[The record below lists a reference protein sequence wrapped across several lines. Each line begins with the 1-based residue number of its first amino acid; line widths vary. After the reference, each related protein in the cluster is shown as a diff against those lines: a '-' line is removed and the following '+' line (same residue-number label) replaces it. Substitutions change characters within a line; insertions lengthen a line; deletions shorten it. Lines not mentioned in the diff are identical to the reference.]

1 MNFKKN
7 FLFFIKEL
15 NKNKSKITKVF
26 FTIFISLLIFSTV
39 TIFKN
44 SIENEIKNNS
54 KILLGGDLELST
66 KNKFLSSEF
75 LENLRESFLI
85 TEVVEFT
92 SIIRTSKK
100 ESKTVRIKVID
111 NFYPLIGEIKVDPPN
126 SLQILKNRS
135 DGILID
141 KTTKKNLDIKLGD
154 KIRIQD
160 FEYEVIGV
168 VNSLPEIGSYFL
180 FGDQALIN
188 KSGFENFKINNL
200 GSFISYKYKMLSK
213 NSKLEIPEYITN
225 DKDISIKLPKDIS
238 QNLQKTIENFIYFLT
253 IVSASAILIS
263 GIGLNNSLFS
273 FLSSNQMKI
282 AILKSLG
289 LSSKNVKALYYI
301 QMLTILFFCSLI
313 SYIFGLFLISLCD
326 NILANF
332 LKIRLKVEFKIFEFL
347 VIQFFSMIIFL
358 IFAKPALDTIDQIK
372 VRNLFRNSNSN
383 LSFNYN
389 RKSLSEIVIFLLI
402 FISAF
407 CILNVKPVQTA
418 FFFFFFLVIGCFYYY
433 LSKFYILILDK
444 IKNIHNL
451 SLKMGIKNLYNYQ
464 SLNSMI
470 IMTMGVGVTTLL
482 FLGVLSSNINKELH
496 SSIPRDAPD
505 YFFLGI
511 QKDEK
516 NLFSKQIYEIDNQA
530 KQQIVP
536 IIAARIEAINNR
548 PPKEFINKNNESF
561 WFING
566 ERRISW
572 FKVPPSNNQ
581 VIEGEWWNFDEK
593 KKLKLSLDFKVAKN
607 LNLKIGDSMRFN
619 IYGNSVSGV
628 ITNFRK
634 VDYKDL
640 NINFAILFN
649 PKYAS
654 NIPHEFMSTIK
665 FKNEERVNLSELLN
679 QLPNITYIKLSDYI
693 NKTKNFLDK
702 MFIIS
707 IFLSGF
713 VVAIGLVVVSNA
725 MSVMGNLKVYQNLVF
740 RILGYERIG
749 IIKLLLF
756 ESLIIFVPV
765 ICFSMFFALVLS
777 YILIT
782 DFFNIEWYFSFK
794 IPFLISGLF
803 LIILVLT
810 LLISN
815 RKYLNL
821 NIYSLLR
828 NE

>member
-1 MNFKKN
+1 MTYKKY
-7 FLFFIKEL
+7 FSIFIKEL
-15 NKNKSKITKVF
+15 TKNKSKITRVF
-26 FTIFISLLIFSTV
+26 FTICISLLIFSTV

-66 KNKFLSSEF
+66 KNKVLNLDL
-75 LENLRESFLI
+75 LENLKKSFLI
-85 TEVVEFT
+85 TEVIEFT
-92 SIIRTSKK
+92 SIIKTNKK
-100 ESKTVRIKVID
+100 ESKATRIKVID
-111 NFYPLIGEIKVDPPN
+111 NFYPLIGEVKVDPPN

-141 KTTKKNLDIKLGD
+141 KTTKNSLDLKLGD
-154 KIRIQD
+154 KIRIQN
-160 FEYEVIGV
+160 FEHEVIGV
-168 VNSLPEIGSYFL
+168 IDSIPEIGSYFL

-188 KSGFENFKINNL
+188 KSGFENFKVNTL
-200 GSFISYKYKMLSK
+200 GSFINYKYKMLNK
-213 NSKLEIPEYITN
+213 NSKIEIPQYITN
-225 DKDISIKLPKDIS
+225 DKDISIKLPNDIS
-238 QNLQKTIENFIYFLT
+238 QNLKKTIENFIYFLT
-253 IVSASAILIS
+253 IVSAAAILIS
-263 GIGLNNSLFS
+263 GIGLKNSLFS
-273 FLSSNQMKI
+273 FLSNNQMKI
-282 AILKSLG
+282 AIYKSLG
-289 LSSKNVKALYYI
+289 LSSKNVKVLYYL
-301 QMLTILFFCSLI
+301 QMLTILFFCSFI
-313 SYIFGLFLISLCD
+313 TYIFGLFLISFFD
-326 NILANF
+326 NILSNL
-332 LKIRLKVEFKIFEFL
+332 LKIKLKVEFKIYELL
-347 VIQFFSMIIFL
+347 VIQFFSAVIFL

-372 VRNLFRNSNSN
+372 VINLFRNSNSN

-389 RKSLSEIVIFLLI
+389 RKSLSEMVIFLLI
-402 FISAF
+402 FISTF
-407 CILNVKPVQTA
+407 CIINVKPFQTA
-418 FFFFFFLVIGCFYYY
+418 FFFFFFFIISCFYYY
-433 LSKFYILILDK
+433 LSKFYILILNK
-444 IKNIHNL
+444 IKRIQNI
-451 SLKMGIKNLYNYQ
+451 SVKMGIKNLNNYQ

-482 FLGVLSSNINKELH
+482 FLGILSSNINKEIY
-496 SSIPRDAPD
+496 SSIPKDAPD

-530 KQQIVP
+530 KQQMVP

-548 PPKEFINKNNESF
+548 PPKEFVNKNNESF
-561 WFING
+561 WFVDG

-581 VIEGEWWNFDEK
+581 IIEGKWWNFDEK
-593 KKLKLSLDFKVAKN
+593 KELKLSLDSKVAKD
-607 LNLKIGDSMRFN
+607 LNLKIGDSIRFN

-634 VDYKDL
+634 VNYKDL

-665 FKNEERVNLSELLN
+665 FENEELVNLNELLN
-679 QLPNITYIKLSDYI
+679 KLPNITYIKLSDYI

-702 MFIIS
+702 MFFIS
-707 IFLSGF
+707 IFMSGF

-756 ESLIIFVPV
+756 ESLIIFVPI
-765 ICFSMFFALVLS
+765 ICFSLFFAFVLS
-777 YILIT
+777 YILVT

-794 IPFLISGLF
+794 IPFLISGLS
-803 LIILVLT
+803 LIVLVFT

-815 RKYLNL
+815 RKYFNL

>member
-1 MNFKKN
+1 MTYKKY
-7 FLFFIKEL
+7 FLIYIKEL
-15 NKNKSKITKVF
+15 TKNKSKITRVF
-26 FTIFISLLIFSTV
+26 FTIFVSLLIFSTV

-44 SIENEIKNNS
+44 SIVNEIKNNS
-54 KILLGGDLELST
+54 KILLGGDFEIST
-66 KNKFLSSEF
+66 KNKVLNSDL
-75 LENLRESFLI
+75 LENLKKKFLI
-85 TEVVEFT
+85 TEVIEFT
-92 SIIRTSKK
+92 SIIKTNKK
-100 ESKTVRIKVID
+100 ESKATRIKVID
-111 NFYPLIGEIKVDPPN
+111 NFYPLVGEVKVEPRN

-141 KTTKKNLDIKLGD
+141 KTTKNNLDLKLGD
-154 KIRIQD
+154 KIRIQN

-168 VNSLPEIGSYFL
+168 IDSLPEIGSYFL

-200 GSFISYKYKMLSK
+200 GSFINYKYKMLNK
-213 NSKLEIPEYITN
+213 NSKQEIPQYLTK

-238 QNLQKTIENFIYFLT
+238 QNLKKTIENFIYFLT

-263 GIGLNNSLFS
+263 GIGLKNSLLS
-273 FLSSNQMKI
+273 FLSHNQMKI
-282 AILKSLG
+282 AIYKSLG
-289 LSSKNVKALYYI
+289 LSSKNIKVLYYL

-313 SYIFGLFLISLCD
+313 TYILGLFLITFFD
-326 NILANF
+326 NILSNL
-332 LKIRLKVEFKIFEFL
+332 LKIELKVEFKIYEFL
-347 VIQFFSMIIFL
+347 VIQFFSAVIFL
-358 IFAKPALDTIDQIK
+358 IFAKPALDTINQIK

-389 RKSLSEIVIFLLI
+389 RKSISEMVIYLLI
-402 FISAF
+402 FISTF
-407 CILNVKPVQTA
+407 CIINVKPLQTA
-418 FFFFFFLVIGCFYYY
+418 FFFFFFFIITCFYYY
-433 LSKFYILILDK
+433 LSKFYILILNK
-444 IKNIHNL
+444 IKNIQNI
-451 SLKMGIKNLYNYQ
+451 SFKIGIKNLDHYQ

-482 FLGVLSSNINKELH
+482 FLGILSSNINREIH

-536 IIAARIEAINNR
+536 IIAARIEAINNI
-548 PPKEFINKNNESF
+548 PPKEFVNKKNESY
-561 WFING
+561 WFVNG

-581 VIEGEWWNFDEK
+581 VIEGEWWNFDET
-593 KKLKLSLDFKVAKN
+593 KKLKLSLDFKVAKD
-607 LNLKIGDSMRFN
+607 LNLKIGDSIRFN

-628 ITNFRK
+628 ITNFRT
-634 VDYKDL
+634 VNYKDL

-665 FKNEERVNLSELLN
+665 FENRELVNLNELLN
-679 QLPNITYIKLSDYI
+679 KLPNITYIKLSDYI

-707 IFLSGF
+707 IFMSGF

-725 MSVMGNLKVYQNLVF
+725 ISVMGNLKVYQNLVF

-756 ESLIIFVPV
+756 ESLIIFVP
-765 ICFSMFFALVLS
+765 IMFFSLFFAFILT

-782 DFFNIEWYFSFK
+782 VFFNIEWYFSFK
-794 IPFLISGLF
+794 IPFLISGISLKV
-803 LIILVLT
+803 LVLT
-810 LLISN
+810 LLVSN
-815 RKYLNL
+815 RRYFNL